1 MKLDR
6 TLARRLSTASELEL
20 LQSST
25 GTALKEL
32 SERRLRAT
40 IARARRLR
48 DKQRDLLRRQRLA
61 SRARTGTKHGARPGS
76 NARTAQKVQLFEDAL
91 ARFEERLGA
100 LKKPARARPRKKPAG
115 RVQSRGPATRPRA
128 SGKPPKAGPR
138 ALLQKARSPRTKAIQ
153 AHVKSRGRRA
163 QARRDARR

>member
-6 TLARRLSTASELEL
+6 TLARRLSTAAELEL
-20 LQSST
+20 LESSA

-32 SERRLRAT
+32 SESRLRAN

-61 SRARTGTKHGARPGS
+61 SRARTGTKHGARPDS
-76 NARTAQKVQLFEDAL
+76 NARTAQKGRLFEDAI
-91 ARFEERLGA
+91 ARFEERLQA
-100 LKKPARARPRKKPAG
+100 LQKPAPPRKRRKAASRAG
-115 RVQSRGPATRPRA
+115 PPGAPKGPRGGAR
-128 SGKPPKAGPR
+128 PPKAGPR

>member
-1 MKLDR
+1 MKFDR
-6 TLARRLSTASELEL
+6 TLARRLSSASELEL
-20 LQSST
+20 LESSS
-25 GTALKEL
+25 GAALKDL
-32 SERRLRAT
+32 SESRLRAN

-61 SRARTGTKHGARPGS
+61 SRARTGSKHGARPDS
-76 NARTAQKVQLFEDAL
+76 NARTGQKARLFEEAL

-100 LKKPARARPRKKPAG
+100 LQAPAAPKKRAKAVSRAPRPGAAKGP
-115 RVQSRGPATRPRA
+115 RG
-128 SGKPPKAGPR
+128 GKPPKAGPR

>member
-20 LQSST
+20 LESSA

-32 SERRLRAT
+32 SESRLRAN

-76 NARTAQKVQLFEDAL
+76 NARTGEKARLFEQAL
-91 ARFEERLGA
+91 GRFEERLQA
-100 LKKPARARPRKKPAG
+100 LQTPARPG
-115 RVQSRGPATRPRA
+115 
-128 SGKPPKAGPR
+128 
-138 ALLQKARSPRTKAIQ
+138 KARSPRLKAIQ
-153 AHVKSRGRRA
+153 THVKSRGRRT